1 MPKPN
6 RGEVW
11 QTDMGIAGK
20 VRPRLLLTEYP
31 ADHELA
37 LVTVIPHT
45 TAVAPLILQKAIRML
60 KFEL

>member
-37 LVTVIPHT
+37 SVTVIPHT
-45 TAVAPLILQKAIRML
+45 TAVAPPYLAESDLHAKI
-60 KFEL
+60 